1 VAMSRVLAIAQTL
14 MFRGMVALQS
24 APRPGVV
31 SKTRQL
37 ITATVGLIVIVAVPV
52 ILIFYVRRR
61 WRP

>member
-1 VAMSRVLAIAQTL
+1 MSRALAFAQTL
-14 MFRGMVALQS
+14 MLRGMVAWQS
-24 APRPGVV
+24 APRAGVV

>member
-1 VAMSRVLAIAQTL
+1 MSRVLAIAQTL
-14 MFRGMVALQS
+14 MLRGMVAWQS